1 MENLEKTQKEFL
13 VVQIIMSKQ
22 EINVGTTHQYWDN
35 IIRKVKANNIEE
47 AVGKFMINTQ
57 NVYAI
62 QRLNPVAYELS
73 QVLSL

>member
-1 MENLEKTQKEFL
+1 MENLETNQKEFL
-13 VVQIIMSKQ
+13 VVQIVMSKQ
-22 EINVGTTHQYWDN
+22 EINVGTTNQYWDN

-47 AVGKFMINTQ
+47 AIGKFMINTQ
-57 NVYAI
+57 NIFAV